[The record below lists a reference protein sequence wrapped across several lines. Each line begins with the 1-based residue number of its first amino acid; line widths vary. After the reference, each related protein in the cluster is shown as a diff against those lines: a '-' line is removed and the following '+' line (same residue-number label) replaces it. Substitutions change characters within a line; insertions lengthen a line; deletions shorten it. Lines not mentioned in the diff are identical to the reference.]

1 MKLITK
7 EIENKLLKSP
17 LYSGEE
23 TPIEERKIIVK
34 FFNPCGA
41 GTWYVLEAEKQ
52 EDGDWLFYGYVD
64 LLEKEFGYFTLSQL
78 EEARLPFGLKI
89 ERDLYFKNRMLKEIM

>member
-7 EIENKLLKSP
+7 EIESKLMKSP

-41 GTWYVLEAEKQ
+41 GRWYVLEAEKQ

-78 EEARLPFGLKI
+78 EEVRLPYGLKI
-89 ERDLYFKNRMLKEIM
+89 ERDLYFKNRMLKEVM